1 MGMVAG
7 LVLQL
12 KMELTLLE
20 GLVVVLQVEVNSLA

>member
-7 LVLQL
+7 LVLLL
-12 KMELTLLE
+12 KMELMLLE